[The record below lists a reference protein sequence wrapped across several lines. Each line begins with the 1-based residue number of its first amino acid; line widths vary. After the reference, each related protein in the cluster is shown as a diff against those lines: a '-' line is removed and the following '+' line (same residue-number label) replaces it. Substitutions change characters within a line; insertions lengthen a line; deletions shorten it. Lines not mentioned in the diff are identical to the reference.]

1 VLHRSKARGLI
12 LKIDFEKAYDRVR
25 WAFLEE
31 VMRGKGFP
39 QKCISWVMRMLRK
52 GGFVLM

>member
-25 WAFLEE
+25 WAFLKE

-39 QKCISWVMRMLRK
+39 KKWISWVMRMLRK